1 MISVDMEHSHMGH
14 HANMDH
20 SAMDHSQH
28 HHMMH
33 SSTEGGGHGMHG
45 GRMAGEGTASPLMVA
60 PPHEHAEPEMSHG
73 MHGG

>member
-1 MISVDMEHSHMGH
+1 MGH
-14 HANMDH
+14 HAQMDH
-20 SAMDHSQH
+20 SAMDHSQQ

-33 SSTEGGGHGMHG
+33 STTEGGGHGMHG
-45 GRMAGEGTASPLMVA
+45 DHHGGGMAGEGTASPLMVA

>member
-1 MISVDMEHSHMGH
+1 MEHSHMGH

-20 SAMDHSQH
+20 SAMDHSQQ

-33 SSTEGGGHGMHG
+33 SSTEGGHGMHG